1 MLRLGLDIGTN
12 SIGWWLYNVA
22 KDQPSL
28 VLDGGVRI
36 FSDGRVAKTGA
47 SLAVDRRNARA
58 MRRRRDRY
66 LQRRAMLM
74 KRLAGAG
81 LMPGDPVQAKALEV
95 LDPFALRATGLDNLL
110 PLTHLGRALFHL
122 DQRRGFKSNRKT
134 DGGDNEGGKIKDN
147 SARLDQAMMAA
158 GARTYGEFLHK
169 RRAAAPDPR
178 HVPAVRTRL
187 TLRQNVDGDK
197 PEPGYDFY
205 PDRHHLEEE
214 FQKLWLAQSRHH
226 VELTEEL
233 GALLF
238 ETIFYQRP
246 LAPVKVGRCLF
257 NAEPRLPKSHPLT
270 QQRVLYETVN
280 NLRIAAPGQ
289 AARPL
294 TLEQRDKIIVWLNG
308 KKPAKS
314 HKSKQSMTLAAIA
327 KELKLPRSETFTLA
341 TIARDAIECDLVR
354 TCLSHPDCFGPRWT
368 VLPEADQVILID
380 KLRNENDREKL
391 LAWLRETHNL
401 DAARAGIVAD
411 APLPEGYSRLG
422 ETATR
427 AILAALKSDVLTYD
441 KAVAACGLRH
451 SDLRTGEVLDALPY
465 YGKILDRHIIPGSQ
479 DPAHDDI
486 TRYGRITN
494 PTVHIGLNQLRRLVN
509 RIIQVHGK
517 PDQIV
522 VELARE
528 LKQSEDQKLED
539 SKKNAQNL
547 RAAQLRS
554 EKLGQLGQPDT
565 GANRI
570 ILRLWEEL
578 NPNDAA
584 HRFCPYTGKQISA
597 GMPFSGECD
606 VDHILPYSRTLDD
619 STSNRTLCL
628 REANREKRNQSP
640 WEAWGGTAK
649 WAQIEDN
656 LKYLPDAK
664 RWRFAPDAMAKY
676 EGERD
681 FLNRALVDT
690 QYLSRIAR
698 EYLDALYDGQDGK
711 RHVWV
716 VPGRLT
722 EMLRRHWGLNSLL
735 TDKDRGAG
743 KSKNRLDHRHHAI
756 DAAVIAATD
765 QGLVQ
770 KISTLSGQNRE
781 NGLEE
786 FAASVPPPWETFR
799 ADIGSQLARI
809 IVSHRADHGRIDPA
823 ARAKGRD
830 STTGQLHNDTAYGL
844 TGETLK
850 GVPLVVT
857 RKPIDS
863 LTPAMLEKIRDPQL
877 VQGLSIATKGKDGK
891 DLSAAVR
898 AFSDRPGPYQGIRRV
913 RVIEPVTVVE
923 IKDQNGKA
931 YKGYKG
937 DSNQCYEVG
946 RLPDGKLKAQV
957 ITTFEAHQ
965 NTPARRPHPAA
976 KRILRVSQRDMV
988 ALKHSDKELICYV
1001 QKLDK
1006 ANGLFLVPHNEANA
1020 DARDRDKNDPFKF
1033 IQISANP
1040 LVKSGARRVIVDE
1053 MGRVNDPGPSKQAQK

>member
-12 SIGWWLYNVA
+12 SIGWWLYDIA
-22 KDQPSL
+22 DDQPSQI
-28 VLDGGVRI
+28 LDGGARI

-74 KRLAGAG
+74 KRLAVAG
-81 LMPGDPVQAKALEV
+81 LMPADPVEAKALEV
-95 LDPFALRATGLDNLL
+95 LDPFALRALGLDQKL

-134 DGGDNEGGKIKDN
+134 DGGDNEGGKIKDG

-187 TLRQNVDGDK
+187 TLRHGEGDK
-197 PEPGYDFY
+197 AEPGYDFY
-205 PDRHHLEEE
+205 PDRHHLEDE
-214 FQKLWLAQSRHH
+214 FDELWEAQTRHH
-226 VELTEEL
+226 AELTEEL
-233 GALLF
+233 RKAVR
-238 ETIFYQRP
+238 ETIFYQRELKAAKP
-246 LAPVKVGRCLF
+246 GRCLF
-257 NAEPRLPKSHPLT
+257 YPEDRLPKAHPLT
-270 QQRVLYETVN
+270 QQRVLFETVN

-289 AARPL
+289 AARAL
-294 TLEQRDKIIVWLNG
+294 RREERDTIIFALNG
-308 KKPAKS
+308 KEPVKSPGGTKLTLKALAK
-314 HKSKQSMTLAAIA
+314 L
-327 KELKLPRSETFTLA
+327 LKLKDGEGFTLE
-341 TIARDAIECDLVR
+341 TTARDAIACDPVR
-354 TCLSHPDCFGPRWT
+354 ASLAHPDRFGPRWSA
-368 VLPEADQVILID
+368 LPEVDQVILID
-380 KLRNENDREKL
+380 RLRNDADREAL
-391 LAWLRETHNL
+391 VAWIRETHGF
-401 DAARAGIVAD
+401 DATRAGAVAD
-411 APLPEGYSRLG
+411 APRPEGYSRLG

-441 KAVAACGLRH
+441 KAVAVCGLHH
-451 SDLRTGEVLDALPY
+451 SDRRTGEVLDALPY
-465 YGKILDRHIIPGSQ
+465 YGEILDRHIIPGSQ

-509 RIIQVHGK
+509 RIIEAHGK

-597 GMPFSGECD
+597 GMLFSGECD

-681 FLNRALVDT
+681 FLDRALVDT

-698 EYLDALYDGQDGK
+698 EYLDALFTEGG
-711 RHVWV
+711 HVWV

-756 DAAVIAATD
+756 DAAVIGATD
-765 QGLVQ
+765 RGLIQ
-770 KISTLSGQNRE
+770 KIAKLSGQHRE

-799 ADIGSQLARI
+799 ADIGTKLFSI

-844 TGETLK
+844 TGETSN

-863 LTPAMLEKIRDPQL
+863 LTPAMLDKIRDPQL
-877 VQGLSIATKGKDGK
+877 VQGLSVATKGRDGK

-898 AFSDRPGPYQGIRRV
+898 AFADRPGPYQGIRRV
-913 RVIEPVTVVE
+913 RIIEPLDVIE
-923 IKDQNGKA
+923 IKDLNGKA

-937 DSNQCYEVG
+937 DSNQCYEVWK
-946 RLPDGKLKAQV
+946 LPDGKFAPWV
-957 ITTFEAHQ
+957 ISTFDAHHGD
-965 NTPARRPHPAA
+965 TGRPHPAA
-976 KRILRVSQRDMV
+976 KRALRLHKNDMV
-988 ALKHSDKELICYV
+988 RLESSKFGPVIATVEKFNVNGQVSMVAHNEGNADQRYRKDKEDIYIRM
-1001 QKLDK
+1001 Q
-1006 ANGLFLVPHNEANA
+1006 A
-1020 DARDRDKNDPFKF
+1020 
-1033 IQISANP
+1033 SA
-1040 LVKSGARRVIVDE
+1040 LMAAGARRVIVDE
-1053 MGRVNDPGPSKQAQK
+1053 MGRVNDPGPSK